1 MTTKI
6 ESEYDVATILGSLD
20 TARWGEVRE
29 AIRKGGT
36 GYAFGPDLDF
46 GEAPE
51 GGDSEAEYI
60 FNEATEIAGTNR
72 LMRQAARSLHGNLDE
87 ALRRIKSAQRN
98 IQELC
103 DLGDIEFLEG
113 NGDVEQF
120 LKDAARALRAA
131 QEMKP
136 TDETGEMK

>member
-1 MTTKI
+1 MTKI
-6 ESEYDVATILGSLD
+6 ESEYDVATVLGSLD
-20 TARWGEVRE
+20 IARWGEVRE

-36 GYAFGPDLDF
+36 GYAFGPELDF

-51 GGDSEAEYI
+51 GGDSEAAYI
-60 FNEATEIAGTNR
+60 FDEASDIAGTNR
-72 LMRQAARSLHGNLDE
+72 LMRQAARSLHGNLNE
-87 ALRRIKSAQRN
+87 ALGRIRKAERN
-98 IQELC
+98 IQDLK

-131 QEMKP
+131 QEMKH
-136 TDETGEMK
+136 TDEMGDMK

>member
-1 MTTKI
+1 MKI
-6 ESEYDVATILGSLD
+6 ESEYDVATVLSSLD
-20 TARWGEVRE
+20 TARWPEVRE

-36 GYAFGPDLDF
+36 GYAFGPELDF

-51 GGDSEAEYI
+51 GGDGEAEYI

-72 LMRQAARSLHGNLDE
+72 LMRQAARSLHGNLEE
-87 ALRRIKSAQRN
+87 ALRRIKAAQRN
-98 IQELC
+98 VQELR

-113 NGDVEQF
+113 NDDVDQF
-120 LKDAARALRAA
+120 LKDATRALRAA
-131 QEMKP
+131 NALKH

>member
-1 MTTKI
+1 MTKI
-6 ESEYDVATILGSLD
+6 ESEYDVATVLGSLD
-20 TARWGEVRE
+20 IARWGEVRE

-36 GYAFGPDLDF
+36 GYAFGPELDF

-51 GGDSEAEYI
+51 GGDSEAAYI
-60 FNEATEIAGTNR
+60 FDEASDIAGTNR
-72 LMRQAARSLHGNLDE
+72 LMRQAARSLHGNLNE
-87 ALRRIKSAQRN
+87 ALGCIRKAERN
-98 IQELC
+98 IQDLK

-131 QEMKP
+131 QEMKH
-136 TDETGEMK
+136 TDEMGDMK

>member
-6 ESEYDVATILGSLD
+6 ESEYDVATVLGSLD
-20 TARWGEVRE
+20 IARWGEVRE

-51 GGDSEAEYI
+51 GGEAEVQYI
-60 FNEATEIAGTNR
+60 YDEAVEIAERNR
-72 LMRQAARSLHGNLDE
+72 LLRQAARSLHGNIGE
-87 ALRRIKSAQRN
+87 ALAHIKKAQRN
-98 IQELC
+98 IGELR
-103 DLGDIEFLEG
+103 DLGESEYVDTRTDVEKFLE
-113 NGDVEQF
+113 
-120 LKDAARALRAA
+120 DAGRALRAA
-131 QEMKP
+131 QEMKG